1 MLRPIPENFGLPKH
15 GGPSC
20 CLASGKKGIR
30 PCQGLTIWTSFYL
43 LLLLSNSKKKL
54 PPQYPHNLTFASPH
68 PVCFISRP
76 ASTSNYLEYYIWGK
90 PPREDPVAARQIS
103 VSGKKTGSGTDFR
116 ILSRLALWIIIS
128 VINFP
133 SSPTILIGDSPPTL
147 WPRSTEVTNVFPWKQ
162 TCHAIVTAGLSNE
175 IQLCQRRTSW
185 WPDWSRISA
194 TVWLLTTAM
203 LLNCVRALAV
213 IVRHMHKTV
222 SFGLFVSRPLFFPA
236 LSLSLSHHTSFSFF
250 FFPSYGLSST
260 KAQHTAVWWHRPVE
274 IQGVK
279 KTPFSILFDQKALE
293 IWKWLC
299 THGSK
304 SSENSQWSEE
314 SGTRLWHRDKSLTL
328 LEIV

>member
-236 LSLSLSHHTSFSFF
+236 LSLSHHTSFSFF
-250 FFPSYGLSST
+250 FLPFLWLVFHKGSAHCGLMTPASWNT
-260 KAQHTAVWWHRPVE
+260 GGE
-274 IQGVK
+274 K
-279 KTPFSILFDQKALE
+279 KPFFYPI
-293 IWKWLC
+293 
-299 THGSK
+299 
-304 SSENSQWSEE
+304 WSES
-314 SGTRLWHRDKSLTL
+314 SGNLEMTL
-328 LEIV
+328 HTWFEKLRKFPMIRRKWNEVMTQR